1 MNREFELRYTGRTE
15 DGREFVRVSHPD
27 FPERHPDHDNGG
39 YVFCNGE
46 REILYR
52 GQRYPRPREN
62 MWDSYYSYTWPVLWA
77 FSLGAFLI
85 CMVTALEIDGWGQVL
100 PGAALGAMLIGLA
113 RVRRN
118 RKGYAAGRDALLAAR
133 KAAAAPEESGR
144 RAEMRRCAELG
155 LPYLDYDTGRIW
167 TPEDLTVWMG
177 QDGERR
183 RKEAEIRNRLEQLQA
198 GEEAV
203 RAAAE
208 AEDEVRWP
216 ALWADNRRRLEEI
229 AKERAR
235 LTAALENLDRPK

>member
-39 YVFCNGE
+39 YVFCNDD

-52 GQRYPRPREN
+52 EQRYPWPTGSV
-62 MWDSYYSYTWPVLWA
+62 WDAHYGYAWPVFLA
-77 FSLGAFLI
+77 FSLGALA
-85 CMVTALEIDGWGQVL
+85 CLLAWLLEGDWGAGLLVAV
-100 PGAALGAMLIGLA
+100 PGAMLIGLA

-118 RKGYAAGRDALLAAR
+118 RKGYAAGLNAVLAGR
-133 KAAAAPEESGR
+133 KATAAPEESGR

-167 TPEDLTVWMG
+167 TPEDLTVW
-177 QDGERR
+177 QERDGERR
-183 RKEAEIRNRLEQLQA
+183 RKEAEIRTRLEVLRA
-198 GEEAV
+198 GE
-203 RAAAE
+203 AALRSKYRPR
-208 AEDEVRWP
+208 DEFFYP
-216 ALWADNRRRLEEI
+216 HLWADNRRRLEEI

-235 LTAALENLDRPK
+235 LTAALESLDRPK